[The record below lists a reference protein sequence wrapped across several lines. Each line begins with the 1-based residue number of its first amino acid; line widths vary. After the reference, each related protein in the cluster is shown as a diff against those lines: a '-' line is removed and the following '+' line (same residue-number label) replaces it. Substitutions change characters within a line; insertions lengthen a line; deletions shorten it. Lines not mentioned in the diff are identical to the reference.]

1 MKRAQARS
9 KTRSISSLGF
19 TLLELLIVLLI
30 MALGSAGV
38 ALSLRQSPEQA
49 LEREAQRLI
58 YWLEVARIQAS
69 VQGQRV
75 QWVASPQSYTFL
87 VNGPTSLPK
96 EGIPWLLSSTQV
108 TSSNQTLVLGPEPIL
123 SPQSIELG
131 MQNASSIRIKIGTNG
146 LEPFAIS
153 R

>member
-1 MKRAQARS
+1 MNRAHARS
-9 KTRSISSLGF
+9 KAKSSHGF

-38 ALSLRQSPEQA
+38 ALSLRQTPQEA

-58 YWLEVARIQAS
+58 YWLEVARIQAC

-75 QWVASPQSYTFL
+75 QWVASPQSYSFL
-87 VNGPTSLPK
+87 VNGPSSLPK
-96 EGIPWLLSSTQV
+96 NIAWLQSTTQV
-108 TSSNQTLVLGPEPIL
+108 TSSIQTLLLGPEPIL

-131 MQNASSIRIKIGTNG
+131 MQEPSSIRIKIGTNG
-146 LEPFAIS
+146 IEPFAIL